1 MRCPLCDQLYREHTV
16 ACQAE
21 ATATLEQR
29 HDTILVP
36 QPEGISHEVLSGD
49 TSQRL
54 EETILSSRK
63 KQLRIRSHIQQHKA
77 LAHSA

>member
-1 MRCPLCDQLYREHTV
+1 MRCSLCDQLHREHTE

-29 HDTILVP
+29 LDMIVVP
-36 QPEGISHEVLSGD
+36 QPDGISKE
-49 TSQRL
+49 TSQQL

-63 KQLRIRSHIQQHKA
+63 QQLKIRSHMERHKA
-77 LAHSA
+77 MAHSA

>member
-1 MRCPLCDQLYREHTV
+1 MPCPLCDELRREHTA

-29 HDTILVP
+29 NDLILVP
-36 QPEGISHEVLSGD
+36 QPEGISRSILLGD
-49 TSQRL
+49 TTQQL

-63 KQLRIRSHIQQHKA
+63 RQLKIRSRIETHKA
-77 LAHSA
+77 MAHSA